1 VVRFHEA
8 AGAFRL
14 FVQSRVFQQGLANNN
29 AATLDWY
36 QKLIASK
43 FDGSR
48 SLQYPGRARIDD
60 EIEQLVVRMAK
71 ENTAWGY
78 DRIVGAML

>member
-1 VVRFHEA
+1 VF
-8 AGAFRL
+8 
-14 FVQSRVFQQGLANNN
+14 FQQGLANNN

-48 SLQYPGRARIDD
+48 SCRYPGRTRIDD

-71 ENTAWGY
+71 EKADWGN
-78 DRIVGAML
+78 DRIVGARVNLGA

>member
-1 VVRFHEA
+1 MVP
-8 AGAFRL
+8 G
-14 FVQSRVFQQGLANNN
+14 
-29 AATLDWY
+29 
-36 QKLIASK
+36 
-43 FDGSR
+43 R
-48 SLQYPGRARIDD
+48 SDIRARIDD